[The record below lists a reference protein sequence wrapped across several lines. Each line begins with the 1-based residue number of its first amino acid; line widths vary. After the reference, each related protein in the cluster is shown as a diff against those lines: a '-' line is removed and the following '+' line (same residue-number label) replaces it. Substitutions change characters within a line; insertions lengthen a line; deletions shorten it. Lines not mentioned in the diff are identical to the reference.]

1 MITRIHLKDVKGV
14 SGSFDLGKVTNLI
27 GPNGSGKSAILEGI
41 KIGLT
46 GYTDLGK
53 LAGKTFQLAS
63 GKSMEV
69 SLESAMGRSLARK
82 FERSGSGAKQT
93 IMLNGEAV
101 PEKDLDLPV
110 CFRYPVEAIHPAEFL
125 NLSDEKR
132 ADYVFSALPE
142 DINSIS
148 PEEIDQKLPFFTQ
161 KTSFSELLE
170 TLKSKKLELEKEIK
184 RCIANIQKLTGEI
197 GEVPAGN
204 LNEWEEKKKTAAAE
218 LEKVTGEISANE
230 ERAKLASSKAEQLAR
245 LQKNITDSSQKIADT
260 TKSIVR
266 LQNCIAKVPDAKNL
280 AVLEMEKVKQTKA
293 VTIAKAQKIDLE
305 AKLETLRTKGC
316 CPFCNALA
324 VALEDSM
331 DQWEL
336 QAFNLGTEAEE
347 LEAKLAGIEADINQA
362 RTAAAIAAAN
372 DDASRQIR
380 LEQDALKR
388 YEAFHQETVQ
398 AFEKLNADNDQAPVS
413 MEILKG
419 KAEGLKLQV
428 READEAIKK
437 FVAVQSVR
445 NQKSKSESERLEL
458 EKNLETI
465 KAAID
470 SVKAFRDTRLIDATV
485 SLADPFRTIVSAA
498 FGCPSF
504 LALLSENDKPC
515 FRFGIVRNNQEIGFD
530 TLSGGEKTIM
540 LTALVACLQI
550 IKTGTP
556 GIGLFELAEADA
568 NSVKG
573 LVDAAEKVGFEQ
585 IIIASCHGQP
595 IEGAVNI
602 DMSNPWREQQ

>member
-53 LAGKTFQLAS
+53 LAGKTYQLAS

-101 PEKDLDLPV
+101 SEKDLDLPV

-260 TKSIVR
+260 TKSIAR
-266 LQNCIAKVPDAKNL
+266 LQNCIAKVPEAKNL

-316 CPFCNALA
+316 CPFCSALA

-336 QAFNLGTEAEE
+336 QAFNLGTEVEE

-362 RTAAAIAAAN
+362 REAARISVAN

-515 FRFGIVRNNQEIGFD
+515 FRFGIVRNEQEIGFD

-573 LVDAAEKVGFEQ
+573 LIDAAEKVGFEQ

-595 IEGAVNI
+595 IEGATNI
-602 DMSNPWREQQ
+602 ALDHPWREQQ

>member
-53 LAGKTFQLAS
+53 LAGKTYQLAS

-93 IMLNGEAV
+93 ILLNGEAV

-148 PEEIDQKLPFFTQ
+148 PEEINQKLPFFTQ
-161 KTSFSELLE
+161 KTSFSDLLE

-336 QAFNLGTEAEE
+336 QAFNLGTEVEE

-362 RTAAAIAAAN
+362 REAARVSVAN

-458 EKNLETI
+458 EKNLETT

-515 FRFGIVRNNQEIGFD
+515 FRFGIVRNEQEIGFD

-573 LVDAAEKVGFEQ
+573 LIDAAEKVGFEQ
-585 IIIASCHGQP
+585 IIIASCHGRE

-602 DMSNPWREQQ
+602 TMGGQQS

>member
-53 LAGKTFQLAS
+53 LAGKTYQLAS

-125 NLSDEKR
+125 SLSDEKR

-142 DINSIS
+142 EINSIS
-148 PEEIDQKLPFFTQ
+148 PEEINQKLPFFTQ

-204 LNEWEEKKKTAAAE
+204 LNEWEETKKTAAAE

-305 AKLETLRTKGC
+305 AKLEALRTKGC

-324 VALEDSM
+324 VALEDPM

-336 QAFNLGTEAEE
+336 QAFNLGTEVEE

-372 DDASRQIR
+372 DDASRQLR

-515 FRFGIVRNNQEIGFD
+515 FRFGIVRNEQEIGFD

-573 LVDAAEKVGFEQ
+573 LIDAAEKVGFEQ
-585 IIIASCHGQP
+585 IIIASCHGRE

-602 DMSNPWREQQ
+602 IMGGQQS

>member
-27 GPNGSGKSAILEGI
+27 GPNGSGKTAILDGI

-53 LAGKTFQLAS
+53 LAGKTYQLAS

-69 SLESAMGRSLARK
+69 SLESAMGRTLSRK

-93 IMLNGEAV
+93 IMLNGEAIN
-101 PEKDLDLPV
+101 EKDLDLPV

-132 ADYVFSALPE
+132 AYYVFSSMSEEVNA
-142 DINSIS
+142 IS
-148 PEEIDQKLPFFTQ
+148 PDEIGQKLPFFTQ
-161 KTSFSELLE
+161 KTSFSDLLE
-170 TLKSKKLELEKEIK
+170 ALKSKKLELEKEIK

-204 LNEWEEKKKTAAAE
+204 LNEWEEKKKVAAAE

-230 ERAKLASSKAEQLAR
+230 ERAKLASSKSEQLAR
-245 LQKNITDSSQKIADT
+245 LQKNITESSQKITDT
-260 TKSIVR
+260 IKSIAR
-266 LQNCIAKVPDAKNL
+266 LQDCIAKVPEAKNL
-280 AVLEMEKVKQTKA
+280 AVLEMEKLKQTKA

-305 AKLETLRTKGC
+305 AKLETLKAKGC

-336 QAFNLGTEAEE
+336 QAFNLGTEVEE
-347 LEAKLAGIEADINQA
+347 LEAKLAGIDADINQA
-362 RTAAAIAAAN
+362 REAARISVAN
-372 DDASRQIR
+372 DEAQRQIR
-380 LEQDALKR
+380 IEQDALKR
-388 YEAFHQETVQ
+388 YEAFHAEAVQ

-413 MEILKG
+413 MEILRG

-458 EKNLETI
+458 EKDLENI
-465 KAAID
+465 KNALE
-470 SVKAFRDTRLIDATV
+470 SVKKLRDTRLIDATV
-485 SLADPFRTIVSAA
+485 SLAAPFRTIVSAA

-504 LALLSENDKPC
+504 LALLTENDKPC
-515 FRFGIVRNNQEIGFD
+515 FRFGIVRNNQEISFD
-530 TLSGGEKTIM
+530 TLSGGEKTIL

-573 LVDAAEKVGFEQ
+573 LIDAAEKVGFEQ
-585 IIIASCHGQP
+585 IVIASCHGQE
-595 IEGAVNI
+595 IEGAANI
-602 DMSNPWREQQ
+602 VLGGQQS